1 MQKAVASLS
10 PALTLVLTLAL
21 AGCVYESAPP
31 VEGPF
36 PPEEVPDA
44 CRASGL
50 QGLVGQPE
58 SVLATMRFSQ
68 TLRVIQPG
76 MAVTTDYS
84 PFRLNILIGRT
95 GLIDRVYC
103 G

>member
-10 PALTLVLTLAL
+10 LAFTLAL
-21 AGCVYESAPP
+21 AGCVYEMPPP

-36 PPEEVPDA
+36 PPVEAPDA
-44 CRASGL
+44 CGASGL

-58 SVLATMRFSQ
+58 SVLMSMRFSQ
-68 TLRVIQPG
+68 PVRVIRPG
-76 MAVTTDYS
+76 MAVTMDFS
-84 PFRLNILIGRT
+84 AFRLNILIDRLGR
-95 GLIDRVYC
+95 IERVYC